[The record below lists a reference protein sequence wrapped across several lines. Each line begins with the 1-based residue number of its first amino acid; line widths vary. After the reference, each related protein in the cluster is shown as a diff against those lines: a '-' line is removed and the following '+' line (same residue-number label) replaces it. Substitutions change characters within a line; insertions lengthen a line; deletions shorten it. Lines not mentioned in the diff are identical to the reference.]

1 MIGKSFL
8 PPRRAFSLSSK
19 SRLSTPAMSP
29 PGTACLDIFSPAP
42 GDSEVISQVERLS
55 SNDTKIAPRSVRI
68 AADMSG
74 RGMMRCM
81 IVSEVRVEATSLCL
95 GAGRY
100 PFPMGSQPG
109 REHLAVP
116 PRKLALQPHLQII
129 PRHSRPL
136 LLRLEQARRAALAH
150 HIHRLARL
158 GPSVLITE
166 SWYYWAQRLHAPW
179 AMARHGASKASSA
192 IPMPCRGRRVV
203 SSRRPAV
210 G

>member
-8 PPRRAFSLSSK
+8 LRRRAFSLSSK

-29 PGTACLDIFSPAP
+29 PGTACFDIFSPAP

-100 PFPMGSQPG
+100 PFPMGSQPDRDG
-109 REHLAVP
+109 LQQAQGVP
-116 PRKLALQPHLQII
+116 AQDRRADPAQPS
-129 PRHSRPL
+129 PPNRPL
-136 LLRLEQARRAALAH
+136 RTSPQAFDPVAGRAE
-150 HIHRLARL
+150 IR
-158 GPSVLITE
+158 
-166 SWYYWAQRLHAPW
+166 
-179 AMARHGASKASSA
+179 
-192 IPMPCRGRRVV
+192 
-203 SSRRPAV
+203 
-210 G
+210 